1 MSLRVETSP
10 NQYTDYDLYSSA
22 RLQEFGRELLS
33 LFSPNPPAPPTD
45 TTTDPAESTGTATS
59 TSTSAYV
66 LQHPSDLCRPEAERK
81 PFYIVSPE
89 MMEHIEN
96 YFPPHQSILPYM
108 TPISST
114 NESDDQMTSSLSD
127 WPSAGKSSTEA
138 SGKLLSQIVTLVQC
152 RSNFTTNSL
161 GFESQR
167 KIRPIVRLLIQSQH
181 QQQTM
186 ETFLDTINEALFLE
200 PDTIKTVWDTK
211 GEQMLHP
218 SDLLRHGRLYFVS
231 REKNISLD
239 ELEISD
245 SDFASINRFETV
257 REQLSQTP
265 NYVEK
270 PMMIEQAHT
279 PSRKSTPFNPDDR
292 RSATVQAQAIA
303 YNDPET
309 FPEVF
314 RRHYTVGDIIGD
326 GRFSA
331 VFECRDQST
340 GIQLALKIIDKKR
353 CQGYVSVNRYEK
365 SSTVKQG
372 TIQLIV

>member
-22 RLQEFGRELLS
+22 RLQQFGQELLS
-33 LFSPNPPAPPTD
+33 LFNPNAAAAAAEAPT
-45 TTTDPAESTGTATS
+45 ERSTN
-59 TSTSAYV
+59 V
-66 LQHPSDLCRPEAERK
+66 LQHPSDLCRPETERK
-81 PFYIVSPE
+81 PFYIASAE
-89 MMEHIEN
+89 MIERIEEH
-96 YFPPHQSILPYM
+96 FLPHQPIFPY
-108 TPISST
+108 TPPVAST
-114 NESDDQMTSSLSD
+114 NEKDEQMTSSLSD
-127 WPSAGKSSTEA
+127 WPSAGKSSAES
-138 SGKLLSQIVTLVQC
+138 SGKLLSQIITLVQC
-152 RSNFTTNSL
+152 RSNFSTSSL

-167 KIRPIVRLLIQSQH
+167 KSRPIVRLLVQSQH
-181 QQQTM
+181 QQETM
-186 ETFLDTINEALFLE
+186 ESFLDTINEALLLE

-211 GEQMLHP
+211 GEQILHP
-218 SDLLRHGRLYFVS
+218 SDLLRRGRLYFVS
-231 REKNISLD
+231 REKNIGLD

-245 SDFASINRFETV
+245 SDFAAINRLETV
-257 REQLSQTP
+257 REHLSQTP
-265 NYVEK
+265 NFVDR
-270 PMMIEQAHT
+270 PLTIEQANT

-353 CQGYVSVNRYEK
+353 CQGYVSVVTDDSYRNEI
-365 SSTVKQG
+365 SP
-372 TIQLIV
+372 